1 MRHLWRLYSYFK
13 PYKGR
18 LALAMLSVIL
28 AAVFGM
34 TSPLMVNYAIEFGLD
49 PQRVEGRIV
58 GIDGNVSLLIFASL
72 AIILFAAARG
82 FAAFG
87 QMYLGQ
93 TIGQDV
99 AYDLRNAIYDNL
111 QSLSYAYHDKV
122 QTGQVMSRITQDV
135 ESIRM
140 FPNMG
145 LLRVSYIFLMVGV
158 AIIGMFW
165 ISWQLALVSIITLP
179 FIAWR
184 SYVMAKTVRPIWLQV
199 QENIGEITRIAEEA
213 LSGIRVVKAFSRED
227 FESARFKVV
236 AERSANL
243 SYAASKVQSLNQ
255 PILIGLSA
263 LQIAISMGF
272 GAFLITEGRLTEGE
286 LLTFG
291 LWLSLMGMP
300 IRQIGFSVTWLMRSI
315 SSADRIFELL
325 DAQSAVQESP
335 TAVELVNLQGHVR
348 FEKVSFGYNNVSG
361 VLDEIDLEA
370 SPGQV
375 IALLGP
381 PGSGK
386 STVVNL
392 IPRFYDVTGGRILV
406 DGQDVRD
413 LKIASL
419 RKAIGIVQQDV
430 FLFIGTIRENISYGR
445 PDATQEEII
454 AAAKIAR
461 IHDFIISLPGGYDEW
476 VGERGV
482 TLSGGQ
488 KQRIAIA
495 RTLLM
500 DPKILI
506 LDDST
511 ASVDMQ
517 TEFLIQQALNDL
529 MKGRTTFVIAQRL
542 RTIMRA
548 DEIVVLDGG
557 HVVERGQHA
566 ELIEHDGLYRHIYD
580 LELKDQEE
588 ALGHVPQRAPEAL

>member
-1 MRHLWRLYSYFK
+1 MHNLFRLYSYFK
-13 PYKGR
+13 PHKGK
-18 LALAMLSVIL
+18 LFLGMISVVL

-49 PQRVEGRIV
+49 PQRVDGKIV
-58 GIDGNVSLLIFASL
+58 SIDGNTQLLVFACL
-72 AIILFAAARG
+72 GIILFAAGRG
-82 FAAFG
+82 LAAFG
-87 QMYLGQ
+87 QQYLGQ
-93 TIGQDV
+93 TVGQDV

-111 QSLSYAYHDKV
+111 QSLSYSYHDKV

-140 FPNMG
+140 FPSMG
-145 LLRVSYIFLMVGV
+145 LMRISYIFLMI
-158 AIIGMFW
+158 AIAIVGMFW
-165 ISWQLALVSIITLP
+165 INWELALVSILTLP
-179 FIAWR
+179 PMAWR
-184 SYVMAKTVRPIWLQV
+184 SYVLAKTVRPIWLKV
-199 QENIGEITRIAEEA
+199 QENIGEVTRVAEEA

-227 FESARFKVV
+227 YESGRFREVSQ
-236 AERSANL
+236 RGANL
-243 SYAASKVQSLNQ
+243 SYEASKVQSINQ
-255 PILIGLSA
+255 PILVGLSA

-272 GAFLITEGRLTEGE
+272 GAYLITEGKLTEGE
-286 LLTFG
+286 LLTFA
-291 LWLSLMGMP
+291 LWLNLLQMP
-300 IRQIGFSVTWLMRSI
+300 VRQIGFSITWLMRSI
-315 SSADRIFELL
+315 SSAERIFELL
-325 DAQSAVQESP
+325 DAQSAVQEREN
-335 TAVELVNLQGHVR
+335 AVELVDPKGHVV
-348 FEKVSFGYNNVSG
+348 FSKVSFGYNNVSG
-361 VLDEIDLEA
+361 VLDGIDMEA
-370 SPGQV
+370 HPGQV

-392 IPRFYDVTGGRILV
+392 IPRFYDVTGGAITI

-445 PDATQEEII
+445 PEATQEEII

-461 IHDFIISLPGGYDEW
+461 IHDFIVSLPAGYDEW

-500 DPKILI
+500 DPRILI

-517 TEFLIQQALNDL
+517 TEFLIQQALSDL

-548 DEIVVLDGG
+548 DEIVVLDRG
-557 HVVERGQHA
+557 HVVERGKHA
-566 ELIEHDGLYRHIYD
+566 DLIQHDGLYRHIYD

-588 ALGHVPQRAPEAL
+588 ALGHTTERASEAL

>member
-1 MRHLWRLYSYFK
+1 
-13 PYKGR
+13 
-18 LALAMLSVIL
+18 
-28 AAVFGM
+28 
-34 TSPLMVNYAIEFGLD
+34 
-49 PQRVEGRIV
+49 
-58 GIDGNVSLLIFASL
+58 
-72 AIILFAAARG
+72 
-82 FAAFG
+82 
-87 QMYLGQ
+87 
-93 TIGQDV
+93 
-99 AYDLRNAIYDNL
+99 
-111 QSLSYAYHDKV
+111 
-122 QTGQVMSRITQDV
+122 
-135 ESIRM
+135 M
-140 FPNMG
+140 FPSMG
-145 LLRVSYIFLMVGV
+145 LLRISYVFLMIGIGIV
-158 AIIGMFW
+158 GMFYV
-165 ISWQLALVSIITLP
+165 SWPLALVSIITLP
-179 FIAWR
+179 FMAWR
-184 SYVMAKTVRPIWLQV
+184 SIVLARTVRPIWLQV
-199 QENIGEITRIAEEA
+199 QANIGEITRVAEEA

-227 FESARFKVV
+227 FESGRFKVV
-236 AERSANL
+236 SERGAML
-243 SYAASKVQSLNQ
+243 SYEASKVQSFNQ

-272 GAFLITEGRLTEGE
+272 GAYLITEGRLTEGE
-286 LLTFG
+286 LLTFA
-291 LWLSLMGMP
+291 LWLNLLQMP
-300 IRQIGFSVTWLMRSI
+300 IRQIGFSITWPMRSI
-315 SSADRIFELL
+315 SSSERIFELL
-325 DAQSAVQESP
+325 DARSAVEERP
-335 TAVELVNLQGHVR
+335 NAGDLVNPQGHVV
-348 FEKVSFGYNNVSG
+348 FENVSFGYDNVSA
-361 VLDEIDLEA
+361 VLDGINMEA
-370 SPGQV
+370 HPGQV

-392 IPRFYDVTGGRILV
+392 IPRFYDVTGGAITI
-406 DGQDVRD
+406 DGQDIRD

-430 FLFIGTIRENISYGR
+430 FLFIGTIRENIAYAR

-461 IHDFIISLPGGYDEW
+461 IHDFIVSLPAGYDEW

-500 DPKILI
+500 DPRILI

-517 TEFLIQQALNDL
+517 TEFLIQQALSDL

-557 HVVERGQHA
+557 HVVERGKHSD
-566 ELIEHDGLYRHIYD
+566 LIQHDGLYRHIYD

-588 ALGHVPQRAPEAL
+588 ALGHVSEPTPEAR